1 MLVEYKIKEFDKLII
16 TDFNA
21 DIINTANNYI
31 KKNIFIKDNLPEN
44 YIITISREYYNRS
57 KLSFLNTENNTIYYF
72 NFNVVIINDNKEIF
86 GNMKIDS
93 NGMLREYNTVFTNNE
108 NESIIDP
115 VIMDLIDKRKDNY
128 CLDINSKNSVTI
140 NDGLLKFYDD
150 EAKISVIQDLKNKN
164 KFSNK
169 ENI

>member
-1 MLVEYKIKEFDKLII
+1 MLVEYKVKEFDKLII

-21 DIINTANNYI
+21 DIIRIANDVV
-31 KKNIFIKDNLPEN
+31 KRNIFVEGNPPEN
-44 YIITISREYYNRS
+44 YIITISREYDNRS

-93 NGMLREYNTVFTNNE
+93 NGMLREYYTTFTNNE
-108 NESIIDP
+108 NKSVIDP
-115 VIMDLIDKRKDNY
+115 IIMDLIDKRKDNY

-150 EAKISVIQDLKNKN
+150 EAKISVIQDLKNKFN
-164 KFSNK
+164 NK
-169 ENI
+169 EST

>member
-1 MLVEYKIKEFDKLII
+1 MLVEYKVKEFDKLII

-21 DIINTANNYI
+21 DIIRIANDVI
-31 KKNIFIKDNLPEN
+31 KRNIFVEENYPEN
-44 YIITISREYYNRS
+44 YIITISREYDNKS

-72 NFNVVIINDNKEIF
+72 NFNVVIVNDNKEIF

-93 NGMLREYNTVFTNNE
+93 NGMLREYYTTFTNNE
-108 NESIIDP
+108 NESVIDP
-115 VIMDLIDKRKDNY
+115 IIIDLIDKRKDNY

-150 EAKISVIQDLKNKN
+150 EAKISVIQDLKNKFN
-164 KFSNK
+164 NK
-169 ENI
+169 ENT